1 MNIFFLT
8 CILISR
14 GGLEKI
20 KDGKGGERQMKK
32 IVVAGRNDSGK
43 STLLGEIYAG
53 LKAKEYQPLVVAS
66 GVQDEKPLVQKGV
79 DPIYL
84 VTAAPEPGRDVAK
97 DLERDIRVAIGKI
110 EEKNNLIQHAKKALE
125 ELNKVRSVLE
135 LGQLTQPDIP
145 PISKM
150 PNVILAE
157 TVGVSDG
164 YRGSDGKEL
173 ADVLVAVVPA
183 GIKTELLM
191 ENGNVLLDEADII
204 VVTKIDEIARN
215 ISNSNIK
222 LLQRIYRDK
231 PILPVVATQGVHT
244 NLVVDEIIKKVKD
257 PMNLFKD
264 VIKTENKSPIKSL
277 SNSVVK
283 ESNKSDS
290 AKVESANKIV

>member
-1 MNIFFLT
+1 
-8 CILISR
+8 
-14 GGLEKI
+14 
-20 KDGKGGERQMKK
+20 MKK

-43 STLLGEIYAG
+43 STLLGEIYSG
-53 LKAKEYQPLVVAS
+53 LKAKDYQPLVVAS
-66 GVQDEKPLVQKGV
+66 GVQDEKPLVHKGV

-84 VTAAPEPGRDVAK
+84 VTVSPEAGRDVAK

-135 LGQLTQPDIP
+135 LGQLAQPDIP
-145 PISKM
+145 STAKM

-164 YRGSDGKEL
+164 YRGSDGREL

-183 GIKTELLM
+183 GIKTELIM
-191 ENGNVLLDEADII
+191 ENGNILLDEADVI
-204 VVTKIDEIARN
+204 VVTKIDEIPRN
-215 ISNSNIK
+215 VSNSNIK

-244 NLVVDEIIKKVKD
+244 NLVVDEVIKKLKD
-257 PMNLFKD
+257 PMALFKD
-264 VIKTENKSPIKSL
+264 VMKNEAKSPIRSL
-277 SNSVVK
+277 GK
-283 ESNKSDS
+283 ESNKEQLP
-290 AKVESANKIV
+290 KVV